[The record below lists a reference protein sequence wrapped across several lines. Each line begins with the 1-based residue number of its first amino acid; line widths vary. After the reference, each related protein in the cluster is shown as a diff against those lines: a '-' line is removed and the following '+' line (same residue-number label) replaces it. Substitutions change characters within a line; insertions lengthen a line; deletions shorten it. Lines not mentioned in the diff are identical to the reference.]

1 MTTTP
6 PDIQAMAFLNGARQ
20 YQKAASRLLD
30 SVQSETEEGNLVPL
44 RDPIYFLFFHTVEL
58 ALKAVL
64 RFHGETVPRGHN
76 IVELH
81 RRCHAL
87 GLRLKGDPYDLQNV
101 VSLLASGNDDHGFRY
116 WSLSSGAIPD
126 LSWTRDVVNS
136 LIQVVRKQVD
146 DGAPPGPDVKAAY
159 IIFGKP
165 SPLDAGREPR

>member
-1 MTTTP
+1 MMK
-6 PDIQAMAFLNGARQ
+6 AMAFLNRARQ

-44 RDPIYFLFFHTVEL
+44 SDPIYFLFFHTVEL

-64 RFHGETVPRGHN
+64 RFHGETVPRGRAGHD

-87 GLRLKGDPYDLQNV
+87 GLRLKGDPYDLQNIV
-101 VSLLASGNDDHGFRY
+101 GLLASGNNDHGFRY

-126 LSWTRDVVNS
+126 LSWTRDVVNA
-136 LIQVVRKQVD
+136 LIQVVREQVD
-146 DGAPPGPDVKAAY
+146 NDAPPGPVVKLQ
-159 IIFGKP
+159 IIVGKP
-165 SPLDAGREPR
+165 M